1 MGKNAKQSSVNLQL
15 FRIRNMMKKADI
27 EQEERVFYMATEKIY
42 YQDSAA
48 KVCQAQVM
56 ECRTGKKGYEIR
68 LDRTVFY
75 PEGGGQPYDTGRL
88 NQVQVLEVH
97 EKEGEI
103 WHYTKEALE
112 PGTQVTAEIDWER
125 RLDLMQQHS
134 GEHIVSGI
142 IHEKYG
148 YNNIGFHMG
157 PETITIDFDG
167 EIPEDDLREIELAAN
182 RYVWENHPLEIS
194 WPTPE
199 ELAVLPYRSKKELT
213 GDVRIVIWPGA
224 DMCACCGVHVRYSG
238 EIGQIMLVSSQ
249 RAKGG
254 VRIEMMCGGRT
265 LTYTNRL
272 KEQNRKISNLLSAK
286 WNDTAHAAEKLYE
299 EYQQIKFRMV
309 GIELEKISR
318 IAAEKAGQ
326 GDQLI
331 FDNQLSPDSVRKL
344 AVEVMETCGGMCAV
358 FSGDDQQGYRYV
370 IGKKDGDLRSF
381 TKTMN
386 QKLQGRGGG
395 KPFFVQGSVQASQE
409 KIREFFR
416 ECENE

>member
-1 MGKNAKQSSVNLQL
+1 
-15 FRIRNMMKKADI
+15 
-27 EQEERVFYMATEKIY
+27 MATEKLY

-48 KVCQAQVM
+48 RVCQAHVM
-56 ECRTGKKGYEIR
+56 ECRPGKRGYEIR

-75 PEGGGQPYDTGRL
+75 PEGGGQPYDMGRL
-88 NQVQVLEVH
+88 NQVRVLEVH

-103 WHYTKEALE
+103 WHTTQEALE
-112 PGTQVTAEIDWER
+112 PGMQVTAEIDWER

-134 GEHIVSGI
+134 GEHIVSGM

-167 EIPEDDLREIELAAN
+167 EIPEEDLRAVELAAN
-182 RYVWENHPLEIS
+182 QYVWENHPLEIS
-194 WPTPE
+194 WPAPE
-199 ELAVLPYRSKKELT
+199 ELEVLPYRSKKELT
-213 GDVRIVIWPGA
+213 GDVRIVTWPGA

-238 EIGQIMLVSSQ
+238 EIGQIVLVSSQ

-254 VRIEMMCGGRT
+254 VRIEMMCGGRA
-265 LTYTNRL
+265 LNYMNRL

-286 WNDTAHAAEKLYE
+286 WNDTAHAAQKLYE
-299 EYQQIKFRMV
+299 ECQQIKFRMV
-309 GIELEKISR
+309 GLELEKISR

-331 FDNQLSPDSVRKL
+331 FDSQLSPDSVRKL
-344 AVEVMETCGGMCAV
+344 AAEVMETCGGLCAV
-358 FSGDDQQGYRYV
+358 FGGDDQKGYRYV
-370 IGKKDGDLRSF
+370 IGQKDGDLWSLVKR
-381 TKTMN
+381 MN
-386 QKLQGRGGG
+386 QELQGRGGG

-409 KIREFFR
+409 EIREFFR
-416 ECENE
+416 KCKNE

>member
-1 MGKNAKQSSVNLQL
+1 
-15 FRIRNMMKKADI
+15 
-27 EQEERVFYMATEKIY
+27 MATEKIY

-48 KVCQAQVM
+48 RICQAQVM
-56 ECRTGKKGYEIR
+56 ECRQGKKGYEIR

-97 EKEGEI
+97 EKENEV
-103 WHYTKEALE
+103 WHYTAEPLEA
-112 PGTQVTAEIDWER
+112 GTQVTAEINWER

-134 GEHIVSGI
+134 GEHIVSGM

-167 EIPEDDLREIELAAN
+167 EIPEADLKEIELAAN
-182 RYVWENHPLEIS
+182 RYVWENHALEIS

-213 GDVRIVIWPGA
+213 GDVRIVTWPGA
-224 DMCACCGVHVRYSG
+224 DLCACCGVHVKYSG
-238 EIGQIMLVSSQ
+238 EIGQIVLVSSQ

-265 LTYTNRL
+265 LTYTNQL
-272 KEQNRKISNLLSAK
+272 KEQNRRISNLLSAK
-286 WNDTAHAAEKLYE
+286 WNDTAHAAEKLFE

-309 GIELEKISR
+309 GMELEKISR

-331 FDNQLSPDSVRKL
+331 FEDQLSPDSVRKL
-344 AVEVMETCGGMCAV
+344 AVEVMESCGGRCAV

-381 TKTMN
+381 VKMMN
-386 QKLQGRGGG
+386 QELRGRGGG
-395 KPFFVQGSVQASQE
+395 KPFFVQGSVQASRGEIE
-409 KIREFFR
+409 KYFR
-416 ECENE
+416 EYVNE